1 MQGEEHH
8 RLLKTFLFD
17 LKTDITKGLVSNGAK
32 VYVVALPTDPIAEI
46 VNELNQLGSETGGSA
61 YGYVLS
67 SILIH
72 QLTTTCIIC
81 QRWTD

>member
-1 MQGEEHH
+1 MQGEKHH
-8 RLLKTFLFD
+8 LFKPLLFG
-17 LKTDITKGLVSNGAK
+17 LKTDNTKGLVSNGAK

-67 SILIH
+67 PIMIH
-72 QLTTTCIIC
+72 QLINTCIIC
-81 QRWTD
+81 QH